1 MFGTSIPINMFRTF
15 AFVFYVE
22 KLGLDSS
29 LYALIISL
37 YTFLDAIDNIIYGY
51 LSDRTRTKWGRRRP
65 WLVIGTPLFCIC
77 FFIFYSPD
85 LFGVHNNIFAF
96 CALFY
101 IITGTLDS
109 LINAN
114 YGALFPDLF
123 QSDTQRAKTNA
134 MKQAFQF
141 IAMIIGIAATPMIV
155 DIIGYSMTALIYA
168 IIGGGTILFC
178 TFGCHENP
186 KYVQMEKPKLIVS
199 LSFLFKNKKFWIAG
213 LANAFYSAALGL
225 VMSSIPLY
233 AKYTLGIDSTKQSIL
248 FASVLL
254 VAIAAVALWAFL
266 VKKYTLIKIWK
277 IALIIL
283 CISFLPFYFANS
295 FISAIYTASILG
307 FGLAG
312 VVTTMDLIGAKIIDE
327 DAKKSGIRKE
337 GIYSSAM
344 GFLNRLNGFVTAAVL
359 FLASTIYG
367 YKNGD
372 EPGLNPSGVAK
383 FLLIICPFII
393 MLGAVITSRFLNF
406 DEKENAK
413 KVEITNLDVVE

>member
-15 AFVFYVE
+15 ALVFYVE
-22 KLGLDSS
+22 KLGLDAK
-29 LYALIISL
+29 LFALITFL

-65 WLVIGTPLFCIC
+65 WLVIGTPIFCIC
-77 FFIFYSPD
+77 FFMFYSPN
-85 LFGVHNNIFAF
+85 LFVLNNGLFVF
-96 CALFY
+96 CALLY
-101 IITGTLDS
+101 TITGTLDS

-123 QSDTQRAKTNA
+123 QSDEKRAKTNA

-141 IAMIIGIAATPMIV
+141 VAMMIGIAATPMV
-155 DIIGYSMTALIYA
+155 VNVIGYSMTALIYA

-178 TFGCHENP
+178 ILGCHENP
-186 KYVQMEKPKLIVS
+186 NYVQMEKPKLILS
-199 LSFLFKNKKFWIAG
+199 LNTLFKNKKFWIAG
-213 LANAFYSAALGL
+213 VANAFYSAALGL
-225 VMSSIPLY
+225 VMASIPLY
-233 AKYTLGIDSTKQSIL
+233 AKYALGIDSTKQSIL

-254 VAIAAVALWAFL
+254 VAIASVALWAFW
-266 VKKYTLIKIWK
+266 VKKYTLLKVWR
-277 IALIIL
+277 IALIVL
-283 CISFLPFYFANS
+283 CASFLPFYFAGS
-295 FISAIYTASILG
+295 FITAICTTVILG

-312 VVTTMDLIGAKIIDE
+312 VVTTMDLIGARIIDE

-344 GFLNRLNGFVTAAVL
+344 GFLNRLNGFVTAAAF

-367 YKNGD
+367 YKNGND
-372 EPGLNPSGVAK
+372 PGPNPSGVAK
-383 FLLIICPFII
+383 FLLILCPFFI

-406 DEKENAK
+406 NEEKNNN
-413 KVEITNLDVVE
+413 I